1 MCLKRSISED
11 MSWRRSAGAKLS
23 SLSLAG
29 IFFAIYV
36 GSLSAANNPPP
47 PQAPKIKAV
56 DADNHK
62 IILNKPGMISVI
74 VGTSEDSQNAAR
86 RAGRAMYPFQGMP
99 DFQLIV
105 VVDLRDSIASWAP
118 SIVIDHMRR
127 SLDQEAIELKPY
139 FLQNGNKGNPR
150 RSCHVVPDF
159 KGTIVPQLNWS
170 GTPDELHAIVY
181 GADGREIRRWEN
193 VDDMN
198 AFQNV
203 VRAALQNLSEAK
215 PKAPAKPATSR

>member
-1 MCLKRSISED
+1 
-11 MSWRRSAGAKLS
+11 MSFFPF
-23 SLSLAG
+23 AG
-29 IFFAIYV
+29 IFFALCV
-36 GSLSAANNPPP
+36 ASLSAANIPPPPP
-47 PQAPKIKAV
+47 PQVPKVKAV

-62 IILNKPGMISVI
+62 ILFNKPGMISVI
-74 VGTSEDSQNAAR
+74 IGTSEDSQNAAR

-127 SLDQEAIELKPY
+127 SLDEEAIELKPY
-139 FLQNGNKGNPR
+139 YLQNGNKSNPR

-193 VDDMN
+193 VDDMDV
-198 AFQNV
+198 FQNV
-203 VRAALQNLSEAK
+203 VRTALQNLSDAK
-215 PKAPAKPATSR
+215 SKSAPKPPASR

>member
-1 MCLKRSISED
+1 
-11 MSWRRSAGAKLS
+11 MSSWA
-23 SLSLAG
+23 LAA
-29 IFFAIYV
+29 IFFSLGAA
-36 GSLSAANNPPP
+36 SLSAANNPPM
-47 PQAPKIKAV
+47 PQVAKIKAV

-62 IILNKPGMISVI
+62 IILNKPGFISVI

-127 SLDQEAIELKPY
+127 SLDQEALELKPY
-139 FLQNGNKGNPR
+139 FLKNGNKNNPR

-159 KGTIVPQLNWS
+159 KGTIVPQLNWT

-203 VRAALQNLSEAK
+203 VRAALQNLSEVK
-215 PKAPAKPATSR
+215 PKAAAKQAATR